1 MNKYKSTKHLT
12 SLFYRA
18 KITLDKIKRSK
29 NMQILLDT
37 ANIETI
43 KRYNDIYNIAGV
55 TTNPTIISREGGEF
69 FQTLLKIREVIGNKQ
84 LHVQVTSYDSDEMV
98 KEAEKITDVLGKDT
112 YIKIPAVE
120 NGIRAIKILKEKNF
134 NVTATVIFSL
144 RQAAMAANVGADYVA
159 PYFNRISSAS
169 GNAEQVIS
177 DIAKLY
183 SLHGLNTKIL
193 VASFRNT
200 EQIMQSFL
208 SGADAVTCPPEF
220 YTDMLE
226 NPFVD
231 SIVER
236 FSSDWKKT
244 YGDKNIFEL

>member
-1 MNKYKSTKHLT
+1 
-12 SLFYRA
+12 
-18 KITLDKIKRSK
+18 
-29 NMQILLDT
+29 MQILLDT
-37 ANIETI
+37 ANVETI

-55 TTNPTIISREGGEF
+55 TTNPTIITKENVDF
-69 FQTLLKIREVIGNKQ
+69 FPTLIKIREIIGDKQ
-84 LHVQVTSYDSDEMV
+84 LHVQVTAQDSDEMV

-120 NGIRAIKILKEKNF
+120 NGIKAIKILKEKNF

-159 PYFNRISSAS
+159 PYLNRISSAS
-169 GNAEQVIS
+169 GNAEQVVS

-183 SLHGLNTKIL
+183 KLHNMNTKIL

-208 SGADAVTCPPEF
+208 WGADAVTCPPEF

-231 SIVER
+231 SIIER
-236 FSSDWKKT
+236 FDSDWKKA
-244 YGDKNIFEL
+244 YGNKAIYDM